1 MLTPRLESIP
11 AELRQIPRWV
21 CWRNEQ
27 GRKVLYDA
35 KSLQSRASSI
45 DPQTWTT
52 FEEAETA
59 FLERVGEDDAFTG
72 VGIVLDGDGLAGI
85 DIDHCVVNGNPDPA
99 ALALLDKLGA
109 AYVEISP
116 SGTGLRAFGYAEQLD
131 SGCKGKHD
139 GLDVELYSTGRY
151 LTITGH
157 AIKSGPIGQLQGFQA
172 LADRIRSDKKV
183 NATTGEIV
191 ETAPDER
198 QAELVRRIL
207 SGDVYHDSLRDLA
220 ASLVATGMKPGA
232 VVNHLRGLMDAS
244 TTSKDERW
252 QARRNEIPR
261 LVDSACD
268 KYGSENFISLMKQAQ
283 ASKELRYKLLNA
295 AQITALPPLKWL
307 VRGVLP
313 AEGLAALY
321 GVSGSGKS
329 FLALDLFAAV
339 AEGRRWYDCRVTQ
352 APVVYA
358 CLEGEAGF
366 KVRVQAWESHH
377 GRPLPDAMRVVLQP
391 FKLTDAQDIAELAA
405 AIVAAGSKGAVVVL
419 DTMNRAAPTSD
430 ENSSRDMGEILE
442 GAKALQNLV
451 GGLVVLVHHS
461 GKDQTRGMRGHS
473 SMYAAL
479 DAAIEVTRDGE
490 RRAWRMAKAKDG
502 QDGVGYPFTL
512 EEISLGEDEY
522 GDPITSCVAVPAD
535 PAEAKR
541 QKQFTQRQTEGLQS
555 LYRAAVEHGEEDA
568 DGARIQ
574 VPLEAWRFEFY
585 KTSTADNQ
593 DAKKKAFQRV
603 RDDLVKMGKVTVEN
617 DIYSVPTSDAG
628 MIAARFLGSVK
639 RKDEPTG
646 QPQEVDGTTGRDG
659 T

>member
-1 MLTPRLESIP
+1 M
-11 AELRQIPRWV
+11 
-21 CWRNEQ
+21 
-27 GRKVLYDA
+27 
-35 KSLQSRASSI
+35 
-45 DPQTWTT
+45 
-52 FEEAETA
+52 
-59 FLERVGEDDAFTG
+59 
-72 VGIVLDGDGLAGI
+72 
-85 DIDHCVVNGNPDPA
+85 
-99 ALALLDKLGA
+99 
-109 AYVEISP
+109 
-116 SGTGLRAFGYAEQLD
+116 
-131 SGCKGKHD
+131 
-139 GLDVELYSTGRY
+139 
-151 LTITGH
+151 
-157 AIKSGPIGQLQGFQA
+157 
-172 LADRIRSDKKV
+172 
-183 NATTGEIV
+183 

-198 QAELVRRIL
+198 QTELVRRIL

-244 TTSKDERW
+244 AAPKDERW
-252 QARRNEIPR
+252 KDRRKEIPR

-268 KYGSENFISLMKQAQ
+268 KYGPVEFSNLMEQAQ
-283 ASKELRYKLLNA
+283 SSAEPRYKLLNA
-295 AQITALPPLKWL
+295 AQIAALPPLKWL

-339 AEGRRWYDCRVTQ
+339 AEGQSWYGCRVTQ
-352 APVVYA
+352 APVVYV

-366 KVRVQAWESHH
+366 KVRVQAWERHH
-377 GRPLPDAMRVVLQP
+377 VRSLPEKMRVVLQS
-391 FKLTDAQDIAELAA
+391 FKLTDAQDIAELAG
-405 AIVAAGSKGAVVVL
+405 AIVAAGGAGAVVVL

-430 ENSSRDMGEILE
+430 ENSSRDMGVILE
-442 GAKALQNLV
+442 GAKALQQLV

-479 DAAIEVTRDGE
+479 DAAIEVTREGE

-512 EEISLGEDEY
+512 QEISLGEDEY

-568 DGARIQ
+568 DGAHNH
-574 VPLEAWRFEFY
+574 VPLEAWRAEFY

-603 RDDLVKMGKVTVEN
+603 RDDLVRMGKVTVKN
-617 DIYSVPTSDAG
+617 DVYSVPTSDAG

-646 QPQEVDGTTGRDG
+646 QPEEVDGTTGRDG

>member
-1 MLTPRLESIP
+1 MLTPRLKSIP
-11 AELRQIPRWV
+11 AELKQIPRWV
-21 CWRNEQ
+21 CWRHEQ
-27 GRKVLYDA
+27 GTKVPYDA
-35 KSLQSRASSI
+35 KCFNSSASCS

-52 FEEAETA
+52 FEQAEAA
-59 FLERVGEDDAFTG
+59 YVERAGDDDAFTG
-72 VGIVLDGDGLAGI
+72 VGIVLNGDGLAGI
-85 DIDHCVVNGNPDPA
+85 DIDHCVVDGNLDPA
-99 ALALLDKLGA
+99 ALALLDRLGA

-116 SGTGLRAFGYAEQLD
+116 SGTGLRAFGYAEKLE

-139 GLDVELYSTGRY
+139 GLDIELYSTGRY
-151 LTITGH
+151 LTMTGH

-172 LADRIRSDKKV
+172 LADRIRSDRKV
-183 NATTGEIV
+183 NASTGEIV

-244 TTSKDERW
+244 TAPKDERW
-252 QARRNEIPR
+252 KDRHKEIPR

-268 KYGSENFISLMKQAQ
+268 KFAPVDFSNLMEQAQ
-283 ASKELRYKLLNA
+283 ESKELRYKLLNA

-313 AEGLAALY
+313 SEGLAALY

-329 FLALDLFAAV
+329 FLALDLFSAV
-339 AEGRRWYDCRVTQ
+339 AEGRRWYDCRVNQ
-352 APVVYA
+352 AHVVYV

-366 KVRVQAWESHH
+366 KVRVQAWESHY
-377 GRPLPDAMRVVLQP
+377 GRPLPDRMRVVLQS
-391 FKLTDAQDIAELAA
+391 FKLTDAQDIAELAG
-405 AIVAAGSKGAVVVL
+405 AIVAAGGAGAVVVL

-430 ENSSRDMGEILE
+430 ENSSRDMGVILE
-442 GAKALQNLV
+442 GAKALQDLV

-541 QKQFTQRQTEGLQS
+541 QKQLTQRQTEGLQS
-555 LYRAAVEHGEEDA
+555 LYRAAVEQGEEDA
-568 DGARIQ
+568 DGAHIH
-574 VPLEAWRFEFY
+574 VPLEAWRVEFY

-593 DAKKKAFQRV
+593 EAKRKAFQRV
-603 RDDLVKMGKVTVEN
+603 RNDLVGMGKVTVEN
-617 DIYSVPTSDAG
+617 DVYSVSTSDAG

-646 QPQEVDGTTGRDG
+646 QPEEVDGTTGRDG

>member
-85 DIDHCVVNGNPDPA
+85 DIDHCVVDGNPDPV

-151 LTITGH
+151 LTMTGH

-232 VVNHLRGLMDAS
+232 VVNHLRGLMEASTAPKDAGSALAHAVVGHQRMHKLFATLRGQSFRS
-244 TTSKDERW
+244 TTSFKALCIR
-252 QARRNEIPR
+252 ARSATMR
-261 LVDSACD
+261 LS
-268 KYGSENFISLMKQAQ
+268 
-283 ASKELRYKLLNA
+283 
-295 AQITALPPLKWL
+295 
-307 VRGVLP
+307 
-313 AEGLAALY
+313 
-321 GVSGSGKS
+321 
-329 FLALDLFAAV
+329 
-339 AEGRRWYDCRVTQ
+339 
-352 APVVYA
+352 
-358 CLEGEAGF
+358 
-366 KVRVQAWESHH
+366 
-377 GRPLPDAMRVVLQP
+377 
-391 FKLTDAQDIAELAA
+391 
-405 AIVAAGSKGAVVVL
+405 
-419 DTMNRAAPTSD
+419 RAFSPC
-430 ENSSRDMGEILE
+430 SSRSCARCGTVIPEYWLFCHCIRSVHCLP
-442 GAKALQNLV
+442 
-451 GGLVVLVHHS
+451 VLS
-461 GKDQTRGMRGHS
+461 TRC
-473 SMYAAL
+473 A
-479 DAAIEVTRDGE
+479 
-490 RRAWRMAKAKDG
+490 
-502 QDGVGYPFTL
+502 
-512 EEISLGEDEY
+512 
-522 GDPITSCVAVPAD
+522 
-535 PAEAKR
+535 
-541 QKQFTQRQTEGLQS
+541 
-555 LYRAAVEHGEEDA
+555 
-568 DGARIQ
+568 
-574 VPLEAWRFEFY
+574 
-585 KTSTADNQ
+585 
-593 DAKKKAFQRV
+593 
-603 RDDLVKMGKVTVEN
+603 
-617 DIYSVPTSDAG
+617 
-628 MIAARFLGSVK
+628 
-639 RKDEPTG
+639 
-646 QPQEVDGTTGRDG
+646 
-659 T
+659 